1 MFRYAGGSMGALSSL
16 LVQNQILSVTQIE
29 QALQRQVILG
39 GDLPTILLELR
50 MLDEKL
56 LATYM
61 SRVVGITELDSAL
74 YDSPD
79 LSLGEVI
86 SRDTAVSCRAVPI
99 QKNEK
104 LVVAVTGTL
113 SQACIEKLQA
123 ESGMMVVPNLILE
136 FRLALLLNQMYG
148 VPLPGRMTPLQKKL
162 LPDFKPAQFVPEKTS
177 FERPAAKSESS
188 AELENEVDEKISV
201 SVESTTK
208 RGAEPTSRLYR
219 SDQPIQRMVIGK
231 EPVSEEDAEKDDESN
246 RPPRRDT
253 PLRIDDIA
261 ARVRLTAPPE
271 SIVPEPAAL
280 EPGAET
286 EFVSSVPARP
296 AVTIPPGRAS
306 DPGMPLL
313 TRKNLKKRLLSFS
326 EAAEMLEKA
335 ENRDEIMETFFHF
348 AHQAFDFTF
357 LAVVHG
363 EDAAGR
369 LAAYRGGNFNDADF
383 VSIQLNEGGLF
394 EKAFKTTE
402 YQIGPMD
409 DMAGLN
415 ALNQLGLDVPLNATV
430 IPVVL
435 KRRVIL
441 LLYGDSG
448 HHGIRAKRVDR
459 IFEFSKLV
467 ASAFER
473 LLLARKLR
481 KFSSVPPP
489 PPASQGDD
497 ANEAIKVDSRAVARR
512 KRDLSAFL
520 NSGIGGNELRD
531 ESMSGADD
539 VVTASATDLESALA
553 GSRFFPESEKL
564 TVHAPDV
571 VERALGDD
579 AKKSTVSSV
588 PPTTLVDTD
597 APPDPTQPTVRIS
610 VSPGISVRHVADH
623 DTTLRIQVEGKAT
636 QPVVTETHRH
646 SGIRA
651 ITPIRV
657 GESKSR
663 ASLTDDPRP
672 SLTDE
677 AKPTPV
683 QETESSALENTIEAG
698 DSARVVTATPYARP
712 DAASLDTPQ
721 PDEPIPSYMPRSSIA
736 DGRYMQVDRE
746 FQGGEHR
753 ERKKTAQQY
762 VLEQDLRSTRDLGAS
777 GASSGD
783 ADTPPIVLTKEEI
796 RRTAG
801 YADNI
806 LQSLAGAAGVDID
819 TDAPTTSSGEEET
832 LSQGERNGETG
843 SATGMQSAS
852 DEEVEGLVEALVS
865 GSFDEHVPERILAG
879 GELAIKAL
887 IEHFPGPLSCDRFQ
901 EMGQLSEI
909 STHGPVLGLLMQF
922 GNRIVPH
929 VLPLLESFDS
939 EIRFYAT
946 FVFYELGNREVLYQ
960 LVKRVFDN
968 DRQIRSM
975 AVDALKAHRDAFEY
989 KSCVE
994 DIAMILVGATS
1005 TLEKKRIAADAL
1017 AQLADPMTIEPLT
1030 TMLGSVDGILAE
1042 RCQRALVKIAFRD
1055 FGFSE
1060 KRWMDWYR
1068 KHRSEHRLLWAIEGI
1083 VEKNEDISR
1092 RALRVLQDEVGEQFE
1107 FPRGPLSASQR
1118 KDLHKQLQ
1126 HWWKNEGKR
1135 LFPDILE

>member
-79 LSLGEVI
+79 LSLGELI

-99 QKNEK
+99 RKDEK

-113 SQACIEKLQA
+113 SQTCIERLQV

-162 LPDFKPAQFVPEKTS
+162 LPDFKPSQFVPEKTS
-177 FERPAAKSESS
+177 FERPTTKSESS

-201 SVESTTK
+201 SVESTKK

-219 SDQPIQRMVIGK
+219 SDQPIQKMVIGK
-231 EPVSEEDAEKDDESN
+231 EPTSEEDAEKDDESI

-306 DPGMPLL
+306 DPGMPPL

-335 ENRDEIMETFFHF
+335 ENRDELMETFFHF

-394 EKAFKTTE
+394 EKAYKTTE

-448 HHGIRAKRVDR
+448 HHGIRARRVDR

-489 PPASQGDD
+489 PATSQGDD
-497 ANEAIKVDSRAVARR
+497 ANEAIKVDSKTVARR

-520 NSGIGGNELRD
+520 NSGMGGDELRERSTDGPD
-531 ESMSGADD
+531 E
-539 VVTASATDLESALA
+539 VVSASAADLESALA
-553 GSRFFPESEKL
+553 GSRFIPDSEKL

-571 VERALGDD
+571 VERTLGED
-579 AKKSTVSSV
+579 AKKATVSSV
-588 PPTTLVDTD
+588 PSTTLVDTD
-597 APPDPTQPTVRIS
+597 APSDPTQPTVRIS
-610 VSPGISVRHVADH
+610 VSPGVSIRQVADH

-636 QPVVTETHRH
+636 RPEATDTPHH

-677 AKPTPV
+677 ANPTPIP
-683 QETESSALENTIEAG
+683 ESESSATADTVEAG
-698 DSARVVTATPYARP
+698 ESTQVVTTSPYARP

-721 PDEPIPSYMPRSSIA
+721 PDEPIPSYVPRPSVA

-746 FQGGEHR
+746 FQGQEHR

-762 VLEQDLRSTRDLGAS
+762 VLEQDLRSSSNLGATGS
-777 GASSGD
+777 SSGD
-783 ADTPPIVLTKEEI
+783 TDTPPIALTKEEI

-819 TDAPTTSSGEEET
+819 DDALKSSGEGET
-832 LSQGERNGETG
+832 SSPGEHNGETG
-843 SATGMQSAS
+843 VISETRSAS
-852 DEEVEGLVEALVS
+852 AEEMEGLVEAVVS
-865 GSFDEHVPERILAG
+865 GKFDEHVPERILAG

-901 EMGQLSEI
+901 ELGQLSEI
-909 STHGPVLGLLMQF
+909 SNHGPVLGLLMQF
-922 GNRIVPH
+922 GNRIVSH

-946 FVFYELGNREVLYQ
+946 FVLYELGNREVLYQ

-994 DIAMILVGATS
+994 DISMILVGATS

-1068 KHRSEHRLLWAIEGI
+1068 KHRNEHRLLWAIEGI
-1083 VEKNEDISR
+1083 VENNEDICR
-1092 RALRVLQDEVGEQFE
+1092 RALRVLQDEVGEQFD
-1107 FPRGPLSASQR
+1107 FPRGPLSSSQR
-1118 KDLHKQLQ
+1118 KDLHRQLQ
-1126 HWWKNEGKR
+1126 HWWKSEGKQ
-1135 LFPDILE
+1135 LFPGIPE

>member
-79 LSLGEVI
+79 LSLGELI

-99 QKNEK
+99 RKDEK

-113 SQACIEKLQA
+113 SQTCIERLQV

-136 FRLALLLNQMYG
+136 FRFALLLNQMYG

-162 LPDFKPAQFVPEKTS
+162 LPDFKPSQFVPEKTS

-201 SVESTTK
+201 SVKSTQK

-219 SDQPIQRMVIGK
+219 SDQPIQKLVIGK
-231 EPVSEEDAEKDDESN
+231 EPASEDDVEKDDESTS
-246 RPPRRDT
+246 PPRRDT

-271 SIVPEPAAL
+271 SIMPDPEAL
-280 EPGAET
+280 ESEAET
-286 EFVSSVPARP
+286 EFASSVPARP

-369 LAAYRGGNFNDADF
+369 LAAYRGGSFNDADF

-394 EKAFKTTE
+394 EKAYKTTE

-448 HHGIRAKRVDR
+448 HHGIRARRVDR

-489 PPASQGDD
+489 PAASQGDD
-497 ANEAIKVDSRAVARR
+497 ANEAIKVDSKTVARR

-520 NSGIGGNELRD
+520 NSGMGGD
-531 ESMSGADD
+531 EIREGSTNGPDD
-539 VVTASATDLESALA
+539 VVSASATDLESALA
-553 GSRFFPESEKL
+553 GSRFIPDSEKL
-564 TVHAPDV
+564 TVHAPDI
-571 VERALGDD
+571 VERTLGED
-579 AKKSTVSSV
+579 AKKATVSSV

-597 APPDPTQPTVRIS
+597 APSDPTQPTVRIS
-610 VSPGISVRHVADH
+610 VSSRGSVKQVADH
-623 DTTLRIQVEGKAT
+623 DTTLRIQVEGKAKRPEAT
-636 QPVVTETHRH
+636 DTPHRA
-646 SGIRA
+646 GIRM
-651 ITPIRV
+651 IPPIRV

-663 ASLTDDPRP
+663 ASLTDDLRP

-683 QETESSALENTIEAG
+683 QESELSATQNTIEAG
-698 DSARVVTATPYARP
+698 ESTKVVTTSPYARP

-721 PDEPIPSYMPRSSIA
+721 PDEPMSSYVPRTSVA

-746 FQGGEHR
+746 FQSGDHR
-753 ERKKTAQQY
+753 ERRKTAQQY
-762 VLEQDLRSTRDLGAS
+762 MLEPDVRSTRNLGAPGS
-777 GASSGD
+777 SSGD
-783 ADTPPIVLTKEEI
+783 ADTPPIVLTKEDM

-806 LQSLAGAAGVDID
+806 LQSVAGAAGVDID
-819 TDAPTTSSGEEET
+819 VEAPKSSGEVET
-832 LSQGERNGETG
+832 SSQGEHNGETG
-843 SATGMQSAS
+843 VTAETRSAS
-852 DEEVEGLVEALVS
+852 DEEMVGLVEALVS
-865 GSFDEHVPERILAG
+865 GKFDEHVPARILAG
-879 GELAIKAL
+879 GELAITAL

-901 EMGQLSEI
+901 EMGQLSGI
-909 STHGPVLGLLMQF
+909 SNHGPVLGLLMQF
-922 GNRIVPH
+922 GNRIVSH

-946 FVFYELGNREVLYQ
+946 FVLYELGNREVLYQ

-975 AVDALKAHRDAFEY
+975 AVEALKAHRDAFEY

-994 DIAMILVGATS
+994 DISMILVGAMS

-1017 AQLADPMTIEPLT
+1017 ARLADPMTVEPLT

-1068 KHRSEHRLLWAIEGI
+1068 KHRSEHRLSWAIEGI

-1092 RALRVLQDEVGEQFE
+1092 RALRVLQDEVGEQFD
-1107 FPRGPLSASQR
+1107 FPLGPLSSSQR
-1118 KDLHKQLQ
+1118 KDLHRQLQ
-1126 HWWKNEGKR
+1126 HWWKSEGKR
-1135 LFPDILE
+1135 LFPDIPE